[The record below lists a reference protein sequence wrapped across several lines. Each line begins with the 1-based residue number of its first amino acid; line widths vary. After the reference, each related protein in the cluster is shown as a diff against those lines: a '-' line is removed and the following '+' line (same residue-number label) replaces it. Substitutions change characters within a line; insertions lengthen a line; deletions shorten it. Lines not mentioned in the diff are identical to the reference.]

1 MADAYDGEI
10 ENEEELIHLI
20 EKVNR
25 RVNNTINQTTNMPPH
40 VLFEKEKEYLRPL
53 PNKVMLDSYVDN
65 VITQIVP
72 PTLLVTYN
80 GSGYSVPTKFINKRV
95 KLVPIENKL
104 YVYSN
109 TELVTVHQIN
119 KNKFNYKHDHYQEAL
134 HHTIYNRE
142 VDIDAI
148 AKENL
153 KLLERISK

>member
-1 MADAYDGEI
+1 
-10 ENEEELIHLI
+10 
-20 EKVNR
+20 
-25 RVNNTINQTTNMPPH
+25 
-40 VLFEKEKEYLRPL
+40 
-53 PNKVMLDSYVDN
+53 MLDSYVDN

-104 YVYSN
+104 YVYFN

-134 HHTIYNRE
+134 HHTICNKDI
-142 VDIDAI
+142 DIDAI
-148 AKENL
+148 AEENL
-153 KLLERISK
+153 KLLERIGK

>member
-1 MADAYDGEI
+1 MKRDLVARARTQYTNYMVKEPMGLMEF
-10 ENEEELIHLI
+10 LAAKMPQASRTKL
-20 EKVNR
+20 KLLLSK
-25 RVNNTINQTTNMPPH
+25 RV
-40 VLFEKEKEYLRPL
+40 V
-53 PNKVMLDSYVDN
+53 YVDN

-104 YVYSN
+104 YVYFN

-134 HHTIYNRE
+134 HHTICNKDI
-142 VDIDAI
+142 DIDAI
-148 AKENL
+148 AEENL
-153 KLLERISK
+153 KLLERIGK